1 MLGAQRC
8 IDQSASPSQPHRE
21 PLPRQGSF
29 SWYLLVDI
37 PASPTEARK
46 LVRYPANIPGLS
58 EALIFFCCFSSIKG
72 RKAGRET
79 PRNSGLQPIAKKQH
93 AQIPDY
99 RPIAFKRQ
107 AFLHRAA
114 YFPKRETQKKGSPS
128 AIHDRQEA
136 SVSTLYPLSSTL
148 STHKSLL
155 PNDSGRRASADSTQ
169 QYSVRPQ
176 R

>member
-8 IDQSASPSQPHRE
+8 IDQSASPR
-21 PLPRQGSF
+21 PLPRQGS
-29 SWYLLVDI
+29 LLGTCWLTYP
-37 PASPTEARK
+37 PAPPRQGNWSGIRPTS
-46 LVRYPANIPGLS
+46 PGLG

-136 SVSTLYPLSSTL
+136 STLYPLSSTP
-148 STHKSLL
+148 STHRSLL
-155 PNDSGRRASADSTQ
+155 PNDSGSSASADSTQ